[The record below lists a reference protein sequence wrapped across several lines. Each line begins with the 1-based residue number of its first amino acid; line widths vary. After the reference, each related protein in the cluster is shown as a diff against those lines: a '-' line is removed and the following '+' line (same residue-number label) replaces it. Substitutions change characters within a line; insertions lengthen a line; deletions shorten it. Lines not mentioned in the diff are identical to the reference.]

1 MNLFK
6 KRKSIVKDNNSNYN
20 DLETSQKEVQLH
32 NENIG
37 FIQDMSKLLS
47 ETVKQHHI
55 VDSEHNVLGELSS
68 KLKIHMNEISHLT
81 KNTNNLTDNLYSEG
95 NKLIEITEDTVKK
108 SYEGK
113 DAIYEMVE
121 IIKSLENDNKNNTKS
136 INELVI
142 KFSKVNEVVQLITNI
157 ASQTNFLALN
167 AAIEAARA
175 GEHGKGFTIVASEI
189 RKLSEMTKQSTKDI
203 SNLIVGIDDDTKI
216 VLNNSNKSNE
226 VITLGVRASINAVEK
241 IDQCLS
247 SVTKVSQEV
256 NGVMNIITD
265 QKRHIEK
272 MNVEIIDVDEIL
284 KITSEGIINHIE
296 KASIVDRQLEETKIY
311 LTSYNKKLI

>member
-157 ASQTNFLALN
+157 ASQTNLLALN

-272 MNVEIIDVDEIL
+272 MNVEIVDVDEIL

-311 LTSYNKKLI
+311 LTSYNKNLI